1 MEKKDRKY
9 KITVFLVLLCLVLA
23 ATVLRWKITRTE
35 QERNKEEQKQEV
47 YYVRQKEKA
56 DVQGKRALTEANIYR
71 MKGQPE
77 DNMGNQDAGITLKFA
92 GYEEHPEQFGWL
104 KGEDWTRFQKEL
116 CGYLEKK
123 EIEATTVTL
132 HPDSQQVQNEYVRYL
147 YMDVDY
153 ATEYADTLLIKATCD
168 TYQDALRF
176 AFAIQYGD

>member
-1 MEKKDRKY
+1 MEEKERNY
-9 KITVFLVLLCLVLA
+9 KIAVFLVLLCLVLA
-23 ATVLRWKITRTE
+23 ATVLRWKLTRTE
-35 QERNKEEQKQEV
+35 QERNREEQAV

-56 DVQGKRALTEANIYR
+56 DVQGKNALTEENIYR

-147 YMDVDY
+147 YMDVDH

>member
-1 MEKKDRKY
+1 MEEKERNY
-9 KITVFLVLLCLVLA
+9 KIAVFLVLLCLVLA
-23 ATVLRWKITRTE
+23 ATVLRWKLTRTE
-35 QERNKEEQKQEV
+35 QERNREEQAV

-56 DVQGKRALTEANIYR
+56 DVQGKNALTEENIYR

-147 YMDVDY
+147 YMEVDH